1 MSVKLDGTMMKNG
14 NVARFEHVTS
24 EEIERHTP
32 IVRKMISLY
41 DYGTALTYDE
51 KFAAGLLGIAYA
63 IESYD
68 PRRDVKFSFWL
79 AFQVDKTIRNEARAA
94 RRQLLRAPASLD
106 EELDALDENALEI
119 PEKREE
125 ERRRAALLDG
135 VRNALE
141 RLDATSRRVVSALY
155 LEGKTQREVAGELG
169 RSQSWTSRL
178 AAAALRAMR
187 YELAKEGLA

>member
-79 AFQVDKTIRNEARAA
+79 AFQVDKTIRNDA
-94 RRQLLRAPASLD
+94 RRVASSY
-106 EELDALDENALEI
+106 ALPLPSTKSSTRSTKTRSKSRKKEKKNAVA
-119 PEKREE
+119 
-125 ERRRAALLDG
+125 RRSSTA
-135 VRNALE
+135 
-141 RLDATSRRVVSALY
+141 
-155 LEGKTQREVAGELG
+155 
-169 RSQSWTSRL
+169 
-178 AAAALRAMR
+178 
-187 YELAKEGLA
+187 